1 MENTVFWIW
10 HGSYMTWH
18 RNSQQLWLLSQKNT
32 VQDQSSYNYSMA
44 GGRIP
49 EATPWQLIVSGRESI
64 TFLWEPDT

>member
-44 GGRIP
+44 GGGIP